1 MSFPETLVM
10 LLAGGR
16 GERLHPLT
24 RDRTKPA
31 VPFGGIYRIVDFTL
45 SNCVN
50 SGLRH
55 IVVLTQY
62 KSESLDRH
70 LRNGWHI
77 FNPEIGEYI
86 DTVPPQQRFVDR
98 WYEGTAD
105 AIFQNLHI
113 LNRERPKRV
122 LILSG
127 DHIYKMDYRGLIE
140 AHDRAEA
147 AITVATFEA
156 PLAIAHELG
165 VLSVDEDDIV
175 TAFTEK
181 PTNPTPAP
189 GRTDVVLGNMG
200 VYVFD
205 TEVLVRR
212 VVDDSRTESAHDFG
226 RNIIPALVESG
237 ARVVSYPLKTR
248 SGADAAYWRDVGT
261 LDAYFDAHMDL
272 LGAEPEMPLR
282 DLEWPIR
289 TLQRQFP
296 PAFMGAASGGG
307 PEAHVTESLIAA
319 GSRITGATIRRSVL
333 SPGVTIE
340 PGAVVEEAIL
350 LDNVRVGAGAR
361 LKHVVVDK
369 FVEIPPG
376 FEVGGNPTQDAELFS
391 VSPSGLVVVE
401 KRAVFI

>member
-1 MSFPETLVM
+1 M

-24 RDRTKPA
+24 QDRTKPA

-70 LRNGWHI
+70 LRTGWNV
-77 FNPEIGEYI
+77 FDPEIGEYI

-113 LNRERPKRV
+113 LNRERPRRV

-147 AITVATFEA
+147 ALTVATFEA
-156 PLAIAHELG
+156 PLAIADQLG
-165 VLSVDEDDIV
+165 VLSVDENDIV

-181 PTNPTPAP
+181 PADPTPAP
-189 GRTDVVLGNMG
+189 GKTDTVLGNMG

-212 VVDDSRTESAHDFG
+212 VVDDSRTDSAHDFG
-226 RNIIPALVESG
+226 RDIIPAFVAGG
-237 ARVVSYPLKTR
+237 ARVLSYPLPCRAGEET
-248 SGADAAYWRDVGT
+248 AYWRDVGT

-272 LGAEPEMPLR
+272 FGAEPVMELR
-282 DLEWPIR
+282 DPEWPIR
-289 TLQRQFP
+289 TWQRQFP
-296 PAFMGAASGGG
+296 PAFVGDAT
-307 PEAHVTESLIAA
+307 VTDSLLAA
-319 GSRITGATIRRSVL
+319 GSRVTGAEVRRSVI

-340 PGAVVEEAIL
+340 PGAVVDEAIV
-350 LDNVRVGAGAR
+350 LDAVRIGRGAK
-361 LKHVVVDK
+361 LKRVVVDK
-369 FVEIPPG
+369 FVSIPPG
-376 FEVGGNPTQDAELFS
+376 FEVGGDRERDAQLFS
-391 VSPSGLVVVE
+391 VSRSGLVAVE
-401 KRAVFI
+401 RRAVFD